1 MQKDILTIGTNTLIE
16 IINHATG
23 VPAKIDT
30 GADSSSIWASD
41 IHMSKDGTLS
51 FKLFA
56 EGSPFY
62 TGETISTQSYKVAL
76 VRSSS
81 GHEQMRYRAELSVRV
96 KGRRLRILFN
106 LADRS
111 RNAFPILIGRRSLKG
126 KFVVDV
132 AHREHTSDEDRKKR
146 GLNEELLQ
154 DPYAF
159 HKKYFNNLNQK

>member
-1 MQKDILTIGTNTLIE
+1 MQNEVPIIGTNALVE
-16 IINHATG
+16 IISYAQN

-41 IHMSKDGTLS
+41 IHMSKGGTLS

-56 EGSPFY
+56 EESSFY
-62 TGETISTQSYKVAL
+62 TGEVIKANVYKVAL
-76 VRSSS
+76 VRSST
-81 GHEQMRYRAELSVRV
+81 GHEQIRYRTELAVRIGGKRV
-96 KGRRLRILFN
+96 RILFN

-126 KFVVDV
+126 KFLVDV
-132 AHREHTSDEDRKKR
+132 AHREHTSDENRIR
-146 GLNEELLQ
+146 LGLNEEMLK

-159 HKKYFNNLNQK
+159 HKKYFNNSIQK